1 MAPGTADPLDRRR
14 AVVRWAVG
22 ASWVW
27 LVPLAGVAFVSG
39 YLSLLFTS
47 LAAEA
52 LDGEVTAWVILLAF
66 GLPALALL
74 SAAVAGLCTAL
85 VMARWMSR
93 LAPVARVYPWVIGLG
108 AAALGAVAAVMVFWA
123 AMAGV
128 DGVGVP

>member
-1 MAPGTADPLDRRR
+1 M
-14 AVVRWAVG
+14 RWAVG

-128 DGVGVP
+128 DGVGAP